1 MRILFMGTSNFA
13 VPTLQA
19 LLSSEHEVIG
29 VVTQPDRPS
38 GRGREISM
46 SPVKKVALEAGVPI
60 YQPEKV
66 RDESFIHLVEELSPD
81 VIVVAA
87 FGQILPQ
94 ALLDIPK
101 YGSINVHAS
110 LLPKYRGAAPVH
122 HALFEGE
129 TKTGV
134 TTMLMEAG
142 LDTGPILLQR
152 EVEIL
157 PEDNEG
163 TLEER
168 LAKVGAELL
177 LETLDGLEKGI
188 IQPKPQDHS
197 LATQAPS
204 VKRED
209 CEIQW
214 TQSAVKIVNRVRGCT
229 PRPGAYT
236 YFEGSPLK
244 IWLCRQVDSNIKG
257 NPGEI
262 IEVSKEGIIVGTAE
276 GAVLLVEVQPENR
289 KRMTAVEF
297 ARGRRIA
304 AGMKFGN
311 S

>member
-1 MRILFMGTSNFA
+1 
-13 VPTLQA
+13 
-19 LLSSEHEVIG
+19 
-29 VVTQPDRPS
+29 
-38 GRGREISM
+38 M

-157 PEDNEG
+157 SEDNEG
-163 TLEER
+163 TLEDR

-214 TQSAVKIVNRVRGCT
+214 TQSAAKIVNRVRGCT
-229 PRPGAYT
+229 PRPGAIRI
-236 YFEGSPLK
+236 LK
-244 IWLCRQVDSNIKG
+244 AHRL
-257 NPGEI
+257 
-262 IEVSKEGIIVGTAE
+262 
-276 GAVLLVEVQPENR
+276 
-289 KRMTAVEF
+289 
-297 ARGRRIA
+297 
-304 AGMKFGN
+304 KFG
-311 S
+311 SAAEWTVLSKALQVRL